1 MNIRRE
7 QRGERVQWVLEKG
20 YSEGKRE
27 REYFTTERAAKARR
41 AELNRDKTAV
51 GRYWSKLERAKQRE
65 TVLVLMQMEGEGV
78 SLADLWAAYQRGEV
92 SAVSSVKMPKALA
105 EMLLAK
111 EAANR
116 SARYVA
122 SLRQT
127 LKPFTQAH
135 ANLLASEVTQGHV
148 EKWLA
153 GRKVEAWTLA
163 TDRQRLETLFA
174 FCVRRKWCAENPV
187 TNVERVS
194 TDNGAPEI
202 LTPDQCRLLLHTCRQ
217 KTPDLLP
224 WLVLGLLVGCRPE
237 EADRVTWG
245 DIDFRRALVR
255 VSQPGKRTRQRFA
268 PMTGNAAEW
277 LAVGGSLPINPTTRR
292 RRQRLLRGAVGWKKW
307 PQDILRHTAASHLMA
322 KLRNA
327 HEVADMLGNSPKII
341 HAHYRELVTPDD
353 VRALENVLPVLP
365 FVDCFDLPL
374 GIN

>member
-41 AELNRDKTAV
+41 SELNRDKTAV
-51 GRYWSKLERAKQRE
+51 GRYWSKLDRAKQRE

-127 LKPFTQAH
+127 LKPFTQSH
-135 ANLLASEVTQGHV
+135 ANLLASEVTQAHV

-153 GRKVEAWTLA
+153 GRKVGAWTRA

-194 TDNGAPEI
+194 TDSGAPQI
-202 LTPDQCRLLLHTCRQ
+202 LTPPQCRLLLRKCRRH
-217 KTPDLLP
+217 TPDLLA
-224 WLVLGLLVGCRPE
+224 WLVLGLFAGCRPE
-237 EADRVTWG
+237 EADRLTEDDCDLERG
-245 DIDFRRALVR
+245 RLK
-255 VSQPGKRTRQRFA
+255 VSQPGKRGRQRLTPLPA
-268 PMTGNAAEW
+268 NAVEW
-277 LAVGGSLPINPTTRR
+277 LKLDVGLLPINPTTRR
-292 RRQRLLRGAVGWKKW
+292 RRQRLLRDLVGWAKW

-341 HAHYRELVTPDD
+341 HAHYRELVTPEEVAALDR
-353 VRALENVLPVLP
+353 VRP
-365 FVDCFDLPL
+365 
-374 GIN
+374 